1 MTLFVPR
8 TCTDI
13 TDHDKVRT
21 SKLVSWPLKAFRSL
35 PAYVLLGDPGAGKT
49 TAFKNEE
56 DAIDD
61 AKYIPARDFITL
73 DPSNHPEWHSKTLF
87 IDGLDEVRAGSSDY
101 RVPFDE
107 IRRRLDNLGKPRF
120 RLSCREADWLGRN
133 DLKHLMAVLPDTKL
147 SVLRLDPLTESDV
160 ICILKSQSH
169 PQVENAEAFIEKA
182 VQLGIDGLLANPQT
196 LDLLVAA
203 VSGRNTWP
211 RSRLETFESACQ
223 EMAREH
229 NEEHRIADIMTDDPD
244 LLLDSAGRLSAL
256 LLISGSTGIARHR
269 DQVNADFAALDRC
282 EYYQPEFL
290 KAALATK
297 LFRTESTDRFMPV
310 HRHIA
315 EYLGAKHL
323 GRIIDGGNG
332 PPDRNGLPA
341 RRVISLLTGEDG
353 TVVSELRGMSGWL
366 AAHCAKA
373 RRDLIMRDPVGVGLY
388 GDIQGFSVD
397 DTIWL
402 LDSLCQRPEE
412 LNSVISETPSFGNLI
427 TPKMQPKIRAILTD
441 SIRSEDH
448 QLFTKFVLRV
458 LAQTAG
464 FSDLSD
470 VILQITRDE
479 TRRLDVRFWALKA
492 FIQYE
497 SPSKEPYRLL
507 NLLADIND
515 GQVSDPDFELRGTL
529 LIRLYPKNLPPSEV
543 WHSLS
548 DNGAKLLG
556 YYRLFWYESIIENS
570 SNEQIAELLDSLGS
584 RIVELLPA
592 LEFHNLNSLP
602 IKLLA
607 RGLKAYG
614 DKLEVGRLNDW
625 LGVPWVGGHSRA
637 WSSDNAYR
645 EVQSWM
651 EHRPDIQKAIILEC
665 LTRYNVDEESRHHSF
680 VITERIYNSRFP
692 DDLGDWCLKEATAVS
707 QVNPRVA
714 EYLFETVVI
723 LYRDVSEDAG
733 LSKETLKEYA
743 GENERL
749 NGILEL
755 RLSPLPEEIRY
766 EEEDKKREREHEEQE
781 NRWIQQLRDNRT
793 AFRENRAE
801 PVLLYELAH
810 TYFDHFVG
818 FRSTDGPRNIAN
830 RLGGDQDLIN
840 AVLEGL
846 KGTIERRDVPDAK
859 SILDLARTGR
869 LHFLSLPFQAGMAE
883 FERLNFEDGPQWTE
897 GTIRTALATYYLT
910 GFSNYLPGWY
920 RWLLTQYPETVADV
934 FIPFAVSEFHRSTG
948 DIQLLH
954 DLAMK
959 SNYEQVARVACLR
972 LLQAIPIRCNRS
984 LLTSLDYL
992 LWAAIRYANR
1002 ALLQEL
1008 IDKKLS
1014 RSSMNVAQRARWL
1027 AAGLIV
1033 TPGKHGNSIQDF
1045 VRTGRGR
1052 ETRILHLAAFFCTNS
1067 FFHYNFNDP
1076 SASTLKLLIGAIGS
1090 AVGPEDRFGSLD
1102 ERSMSAVFVTPVM
1115 EASEFVHRMIEK
1127 LAADPTQE
1135 VTDSLKALVADEALS
1150 KWREVI
1156 SSKLDNQTS
1165 IRLAAE
1171 YSHPSVEE
1179 ICHTLNGGQPANAAD
1194 LAALVLDRLHELATR
1209 IRESN
1214 TDDWRQYWN
1223 HTKDQSPTPKHEE
1236 QCRDFLLSDLR
1247 FCLPAGV
1254 DAQPEVQ
1261 YANDTRADIRIAY
1274 ESFQVPI
1281 EIKKNNSRNLWSA
1294 LHSQLLKQYV
1304 RDPATNGYGIYLV
1317 FWFGKDLSQASSEGK
1332 RPEIPAELLERL
1344 KSSLSEEEARKIS
1357 VCVIDVSAGS

>member
-1 MTLFVPR
+1 MTFIVPR
-8 TCTDI
+8 TYTDI
-13 TDHDKVRT
+13 TDLDKPRT
-21 SKLVSWPLKAFRSL
+21 GTLVSRPLESFRSL
-35 PAYVLLGDPGAGKT
+35 AAYVLLGDPGAGKT

-73 DPSNHPEWHSKTLF
+73 DPNNHPEWHSKTLF

-133 DLKHLMAVLPDTKL
+133 DLKHLMVVLPDTKL
-147 SVLRLDPLTESDV
+147 SVLRLDPLKESDV
-160 ICILKSQSH
+160 ICILKSH

-182 VQLGIDGLLANPQT
+182 VQLGIDELLANPQT

-203 VSGRNTWP
+203 VSGGNTWP

-223 EMAREH
+223 EIAREH
-229 NEEHRIADIMTDDPD
+229 NEEHRIADNMTDDPD
-244 LLLDSAGRLSAL
+244 LILDSAGRLSAL
-256 LLISGSTGIARHR
+256 LLISGSTGIARHL

-315 EYLGAKHL
+315 EFLGARHL
-323 GRIIDGGNG
+323 GRIIDGGLG
-332 PPDRNGLPA
+332 PADRNGLPA

-353 TVVSELRGMSGWL
+353 MVVSELRGMSGWL

-373 RRDLIMRDPVGVGLY
+373 RRDLIARDPVGVGLY
-388 GDIQGFSVD
+388 GDITGFSIED
-397 DTIWL
+397 KNRI
-402 LDSLCQRPEE
+402 LDSLGHRSAK
-412 LNSVISETPSFGNLI
+412 LDSVIRKTSGFAGLATPEML
-427 TPKMQPKIRAILTD
+427 PILRDVMTD
-441 SIRSEDH
+441 RNRSEET
-448 QLFTKFVLRV
+448 QLQVEFVLRI
-458 LAQTAG
+458 LAQEFRSIDLAG
-464 FSDLSD
+464 
-470 VILQITRDE
+470 ILYGMIRDE
-479 TRRLDVRFWALKA
+479 TRWPRVRRWALKTV
-492 FIQYE
+492 IQHE
-497 SPSKEPYRLL
+497 SNPDETERLL
-507 NLLADIND
+507 VLLADINN
-515 GQVSDPDFELRGTL
+515 GRVSDPDFELRGTL
-529 LIRLYPKNLPPSEV
+529 LTRLYPENLPPSDV
-543 WHSLS
+543 WQSLS
-548 DNGAKLLG
+548 DNGTKLLG
-556 YYRLFWYESIIENS
+556 YYRLFWYESIIEKS

-584 RIVELLPA
+584 RIGELLPA

-614 DKLEVGRLNDW
+614 DKLEVGRLYDW
-625 LGVPWVGGHSRA
+625 LGVPWVGGHSSA
-637 WSSDNAYR
+637 WGSDDSYR
-645 EVQSWM
+645 EVQSWL
-651 EHRPDIQKAIILEC
+651 EHRPDVQKAIILEC
-665 LTRYNVDEESRHHSF
+665 HIRRYNQDEESKHHSF
-680 VITERIYNSRFP
+680 VITERIYSSRFP
-692 DDLGDWCLKEATAVS
+692 DDSGAWCLKEAAALS
-707 QVNPRVA
+707 DVNPLVA
-714 EYLFETVVI
+714 EYLFDTAVI
-723 LYRDVSEDAG
+723 LYQSVNDDAG

-766 EEEDKKREREHEEQE
+766 EEEGKKREREHEERE

-793 AFRENRAE
+793 EFLENRAE

-810 TYFDHFVG
+810 TYFDRFVG

-840 AVLEGL
+840 AVLDGL
-846 KGTIERRDVPDAK
+846 KGTIVRRDVPDAK
-859 SILDLARTGR
+859 SIFDLARTGR
-869 LHFLSLPFQAGMAE
+869 LHYLSLPFQAGMAE
-883 FERLNFEDGPQWTE
+883 FERLKFEDGPQWTE

-910 GFSNYLPGWY
+910 GFSSYLPGWY
-920 RWLLTQYPETVADV
+920 RWLLTQYPEKVSDV
-934 FIPFAVSEFHRSTG
+934 FIPFVVSEFHRSTG

-959 SNYEQVARVACLR
+959 SNYEQVALFASLR
-972 LLQAIPIRCNRS
+972 LLQAFPIRCNRS

-992 LWAAIRYANR
+992 LWAAIKFSDRP
-1002 ALLQEL
+1002 LLRNL
-1008 IDKKLS
+1008 ISSKLS
-1014 RSSMNVAQRARWL
+1014 RPSMNVAQQARWL
-1027 AAGLIV
+1027 AASLIV
-1033 TPGKHGNSIQDF
+1033 SPGEHDNALHEF
-1045 VRTGRGR
+1045 VRGGRRR
-1052 ETRILHLAAFFCTNS
+1052 EYRILNIATFLNTSGFFFS
-1067 FFHYNFNDP
+1067 SFNDLGE
-1076 SASTLKLLIGAIGS
+1076 AIHRLLIGAIGS

-1102 ERSMSAVFVTPVM
+1102 ERSKSARFVTPVM

-1150 KWREVI
+1150 KWRDVI

-1179 ICHTLNGGQPANAAD
+1179 ICHTLNGAQPANAAD

-1236 QCRDFLLSDLR
+1236 WCRDSMLSDLR
-1247 FCLPAGV
+1247 FCLPGGV
-1254 DAQPEVQ
+1254 DAQPEGQ
-1261 YANDTRADIRIAY
+1261 YANDKRADIRVAF
-1274 ESFQVPI
+1274 SDFQVPI
-1281 EIKKNNSRNLWSA
+1281 EIKRNISRELWSA
-1294 LHSQLLKQYV
+1294 LQNQLLKQYV
-1304 RDPATNGYGIYLV
+1304 RDPATDGYGIYLV
-1317 FWFGKDLSQASSEGK
+1317 FWFGKELTQPPPDWK
-1332 RPEIPAELLERL
+1332 RPETPAELLERL
-1344 KSSLSEEEARKIS
+1344 KAALSEEEARKIS
-1357 VCVIDVSAGS
+1357 ICVIDVSTG